1 MSDTANHPV
10 IDENKDKRV
19 WIYRILTLAGL
30 VCVIGYFFAPLWW
43 VSLEAVNYPKQSFP
57 DGVKIHFHIDSVRN
71 GCILRQSA
79 EVDEKEALD
88 CVHEMDTINHFVG
101 MFPIASGGPVEKAFS
116 PFMVG
121 LLVVMLL
128 GFAAPGRKSRIVVM
142 VLGFGTVAAWMGH
155 VMYAKDGLMLHSK
168 GYITGMVVSL
178 GQGDEETDEEEELH
192 PLVKRLREE
201 MAEVYAKQQAA
212 QGIKPVPEG
221 PATELDRES
230 LITKL
235 ATVYNNDQSKLPE
248 AERIEWNAS
257 GMQAMLWHYEKSLGR
272 WFMDPE
278 RNDPLVATMT
288 WVAQALFI
296 VILLAMVVITALSW
310 REDKPWFWLLVIIPA
325 IVPFAFIVEYAGWL
339 WWYGHSL
346 STMGAF
352 TLKPFMPTVFGDGKV
367 AQFTTHSYPHIGFGL
382 MMASFVLLALAGLI
396 RRKIRKDAMAPKTET
411 SVSAG
416 PTIKQA

>member
-43 VSLEAVNYPKQSFP
+43 VSLEAVNYPKQTFP

-71 GCILRQSA
+71 GCALRQST

-116 PFMVG
+116 PFMIG

-128 GFAAPGRKSRIVVM
+128 GFAAPGRKSRMVVL
-142 VLGFGTVAAWMGH
+142 VLGFGTVAVWMGH

-201 MAEVYAKQQAA
+201 MAEVYAKQQEA
-212 QGIKPVPEG
+212 QGITAVPDA
-221 PATELDRES
+221 PATELDRAS

-235 ATVYNNDQSKLPE
+235 ATVYNNDQSKLP
-248 AERIEWNAS
+248 ASERVEWNAS

-272 WFMDPE
+272 WFMDPT

-288 WVAQALFI
+288 WVAQALF
-296 VILLAMVVITALSW
+296 VIIILAMVVLTALSW

-396 RRKIRKDAMAPKTET
+396 RRKIRKDAAAPKVEA